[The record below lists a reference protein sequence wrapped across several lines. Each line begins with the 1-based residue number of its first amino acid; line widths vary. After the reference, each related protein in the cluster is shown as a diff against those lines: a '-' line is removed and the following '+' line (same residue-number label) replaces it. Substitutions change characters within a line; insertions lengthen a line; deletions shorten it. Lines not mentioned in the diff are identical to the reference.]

1 MIKFKYSAIIAVMI
15 SCLLS
20 SPANA
25 NNFKIGVVKK
35 ILPTTF
41 CGSYMPDRKETVLL
55 FEGEYSKYAW
65 INIDGEDIKLKQT
78 SRKFYKSSK
87 RTIATYRNGKVAI
100 IFDSK
105 ILRTIEGEMGT
116 DESSDRVTFKVGN
129 KSKTIQTTESFT

>member
-100 IFDSK
+100 IF
-105 ILRTIEGEMGT
+105 EGEMGT

>member
-1 MIKFKYSAIIAVMI
+1 MIKFNYLAIATITF
-15 SCLLS
+15 SCLS
-20 SPANA
+20 SSSAHA
-25 NNFKIGVVKK
+25 KDFKIGVVKK

-41 CGSYMPDRKETVLL
+41 CGSYIPNRKEAMLL

-78 SRKFYKSSK
+78 SRKFLKSSK
-87 RTIATYRNGKVAI
+87 RTIATYHNGKVTM
-100 IFDSK
+100 IFDSN

-129 KSKTIQTTESFT
+129 KSKTIQTTGSCT